1 MSNESVVGIC
11 LSWHLARFICLVT
24 QHCAVPFSN
33 RFKTHMICVWHWKT
47 NLYGMTQ
54 QYVYVYSM
62 HCNMRLSVFFSLS
75 FHFYCLELKIRFF
88 FSDDYDQYFNTE
100 KNIYIYLTC
109 VVIPF
114 RPRFSLSS
122 LLLQNIK
129 KAYTPWSSNTLN
141 GMRFVSPTSRDI
153 DNEWIN
159 NDFQNNLDSNLLL
172 SNWYIN

>member
-88 FSDDYDQYFNTE
+88 FSDELILWPIFQYRE
-100 KNIYIYLTC
+100 EYIYIFDLC
-109 VVIPF
+109 CNSIPPPILIVV
-114 RPRFSLSS
+114 
-122 LLLQNIK
+122 
-129 KAYTPWSSNTLN
+129 TPSTKYQKGIHAMIEQYSQWHEICITHIS
-141 GMRFVSPTSRDI
+141 
-153 DNEWIN
+153 
-159 NDFQNNLDSNLLL
+159 
-172 SNWYIN
+172 WYR